1 MAEWT
6 KARARERERNVEEER
21 CERGKIR
28 RGVLCEMGM
37 KCEVIVFRYQLS
49 VGA

>member
-6 KARARERERNVEEER
+6 KACSRERDMLRKSGVK
-21 CERGKIR
+21 GR
-28 RGVLCEMGM
+28 RLEWGALCEMGM